1 MGDREPDL
9 VRQRYE
15 RRDDRAAH
23 LRYGPLLPH
32 SVCFRQEKERA
43 LVRLLR
49 RLGPLLGP
57 PASLRVLEVGCGSG
71 GNLIDLLRLG
81 FRPENLIGVEL
92 LEERAREARRRLPAD
107 TEIHRGDAAAL
118 EFDHGGFHICYQS
131 TVFTSLLDHTFQ
143 EQLARRMWNWVKPGG
158 GVLWYDFVYDNP
170 SNRDVKGVSA
180 RRVRE
185 LFPLGGIS
193 LQRVTL
199 APPIARRVA
208 KIHASLYT
216 TLNALPFLRT
226 HILAWIA
233 KNP

>member
-15 RRDDRAAH
+15 RRDNRAAN
-23 LRYGPLLPH
+23 LKYGPLLPH

-49 RLGPLLGP
+49 RLGPLLGS
-57 PASLRVLEVGCGSG
+57 PATLRVLEVGCGSG
-71 GNLIDLLRLG
+71 SNLIDLLRLG

-92 LEERAREARRRLPAD
+92 LEERAREARRVLPSE
-107 TEIHRGDAAAL
+107 TEIRTGDASTF
-118 EFDHGGFHICYQS
+118 EFDHEIFHICYQS
-131 TVFTSLLDHTFQ
+131 TVFTSLLDHAFQ
-143 EQLARRMWNWVKPGG
+143 DRLARRMWNWVRPGG

-170 SNRDVKGVSA
+170 KNPDVKGVSV

-185 LFPLGGIS
+185 LFPLGRLS

-199 APPIARRVA
+199 APPLARRVA
-208 KIHASLYT
+208 RIHASLYT
-216 TLNALPFLRT
+216 TLNVLPFLRT